1 MELQLANLF
10 ELATKEE
17 YRSMNPDMIYLFG
30 VKDHHPEEQL
40 GYYFDQP
47 NQRLIG
53 YASQQPK
60 LDYFGYMKKMLLTLY
75 NLKQMNAGN
84 LPIHGAM
91 VHVVLKNNSTANII
105 IVGDS
110 GAGKSESL
118 DAFRTL
124 AKDYLKSFK
133 IIFDDMGR
141 LKVQHGNI
149 IATGTEIGAF
159 VRLDDMEEGYPFT
172 AMDRAIFMNPD
183 KTNARM
189 VMPVTKYQDV
199 ICGYEVDY
207 FLYANNY
214 ESPAKKIRLFDQQS
228 EAQEVFMSGKRMA
241 KGTTSESGIVQSFF
255 ANPFGPAQNESQ
267 VRILINDFFSLMFDQ
282 GVKVGEIYTQLGV
295 KWFEKSGPIDSAK
308 ELFNQIKS

>member
-1 MELQLANLF
+1 M
-10 ELATKEE
+10 K
-17 YRSMNPDMIYLFG
+17 PDMIYLFG
-30 VKDHHPEEQL
+30 VKDQHQEEKL

-47 NQRLIG
+47 NRLLIG
-53 YASQQPK
+53 YASHQPK
-60 LDYFGYMKKMLLTLY
+60 IDYFGYMKKMLLTLY
-75 NLKQMNAGN
+75 NLKQMKAGN

-133 IIFDDMGR
+133 IIFDDMGC
-141 LKVQHGNI
+141 LKVKHGRI

-159 VRLDDMEEGYPFT
+159 VRLDDMEEGYALT
-172 AMDRAIFMNPD
+172 AIDRAIFMNPD
-183 KTNARM
+183 KTNSRM

-207 FLYANNY
+207 LLYANNY
-214 ESPAKKIRLFDQQS
+214 ESPESKIRFFSDLD
-228 EAQEVFMSGKRMA
+228 EAQEVFLSGKRMA
-241 KGTTSESGIVQSFF
+241 KGTTSESGIVQSYF
-255 ANPFGPAQNESQ
+255 ANPFGPAQNESHTRTM
-267 VRILINDFFSLMFDQ
+267 VEEYFSMMFNLGIRI
-282 GVKVGEIYTQLGV
+282 GEIFTQLGV
-295 KWFEKSGPIDSAK
+295 LGCEKEGPKDAARRLMEIIKYDS
-308 ELFNQIKS
+308 